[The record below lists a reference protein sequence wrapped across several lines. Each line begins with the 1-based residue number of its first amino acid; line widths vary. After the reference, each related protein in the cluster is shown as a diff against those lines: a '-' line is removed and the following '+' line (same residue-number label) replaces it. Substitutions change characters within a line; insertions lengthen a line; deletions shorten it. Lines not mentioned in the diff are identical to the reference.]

1 MQMLWKWW
9 KFTAN
14 FWFRI
19 KQALNISVLSDFV
32 VKDYNKLRQDLRK
45 DSLA

>member
-1 MQMLWKWW
+1 MQMLWKW